1 MGDKKNLIQL
11 SSPTGWKHNSPI
23 NHKKIIS
30 NIPGQNITLH
40 ENNFK
45 YIRDKL
51 DVHGDACAVM
61 QKLKCDTTLEGPAG
75 YVIEK
80 WDCEKDLGVWMVSST
95 WGGNWQLP
103 IYCPNISKALN

>member
-1 MGDKKNLIQL
+1 MSFFIYCYLIYLKSIMGDKKNLIQL

-51 DVHGDACAVM
+51 DVHGDVEIKM
-61 QKLKCDTTLEGPAG
+61 
-75 YVIEK
+75 
-80 WDCEKDLGVWMVSST
+80 
-95 WGGNWQLP
+95 
-103 IYCPNISKALN
+103 